1 MVNRTQPMTRNLI
14 VRFYALMFGLITFAA
29 GTCSIRAGNV
39 DGTAKIFSDPM
50 KYVRVIVGVH
60 IPTRDGTTLYA
71 TIYKPRDQTTP
82 LPVVFTFTPYVADS
96 YHKRG
101 MYFAQHGY
109 VFATVD
115 VRGRGNSEGAFEPF
129 LHEAKDGADVV
140 EWLARQPWSNGK
152 VAMWGG
158 SYAGMDQWQVASQ
171 LPPHLATIVPTAAA
185 HSGVDF
191 PIFNNIFYPYDI
203 QWLTETTEKTV
214 QDNLYQDD
222 SVWIGAFRDLY
233 LTHRPFRDL
242 PMIAGNTET
251 VFQTWLQ
258 HPTLDAYWDQGGVSE
273 DQYRKI
279 DIPILTITGDYD
291 ADQIGA
297 LSYYRDFMR
306 VATPEQRAKHYLVI
320 GPWDHAGTGTPMAD
334 VGGLHFDPASLIDM
348 NDFRRQWY
356 DWIMKAG
363 HKPTFLQGRVA
374 YYVAGLEAW
383 RYADSL
389 DGIGTTRQQFYL
401 SSNGRAND
409 AFHGGYL
416 NADRG
421 SPASTDHFVYDPL
434 DTRPERFERTSI
446 PNSITDDRYAL
457 NLFGNGLVYYT
468 EPFAR
473 DRVIAGDVTL
483 NIWLSIDVPDTDLSA
498 SLNEIL
504 PDGSSISLT
513 SDVMRARY
521 RDSLRQARLVDPGKI
536 NQYRFHTFMWFA
548 RRIQQGSRLRLI
560 INCPNSIYLEH
571 NYNSGGMVADE
582 SAKDARTAHITL
594 YHDSRHPSAIEIP
607 FDR

>member
-1 MVNRTQPMTRNLI
+1 MTQNLV
-14 VRFYALMFGLITFAA
+14 VRFAALAFGVIIFAA
-29 GTCSIRAGNV
+29 GTVAMRADGNV
-39 DGTAKIFSDPM
+39 DGMVKIFSDSP
-50 KYVRVIVGVH
+50 KFVAVTVGVH
-60 IPTRDGTTLYA
+60 IPTRDGTALYA
-71 TIYKPRDQTTP
+71 TIYKPRDQTSP

-129 LHEAKDGADVV
+129 VHEAKDGADVV

-171 LPPHLATIVPTAAA
+171 LPQHLATVVPRASA
-185 HSGVDF
+185 HCGVDF
-191 PIFNNIFYPYDI
+191 PLFNNIFSPYDI

-214 QDNLYQDD
+214 QDNLYLDD
-222 SVWIGAFRDLY
+222 SVWIGAFREVY

-242 PMIAGNTET
+242 AAIAGNTET

-258 HPTLDAYWDQGGVSE
+258 HPTLDAYWDQCGVAE

-279 DIPILTITGDYD
+279 DIPVMTITGDYD

-297 LSYYRDFMR
+297 LSYYRDFER
-306 VATPEQRAKHYLVI
+306 VATPEQRTKHYLVI
-320 GPWDHAGTGTPMAD
+320 GPWDHAGTGAPMLD
-334 VGGLHFDPASLIDM
+334 VGGLHFGAPSLLDM
-348 NDFRRQWY
+348 DDFHRQWF
-356 DWIMKAG
+356 DWTMKAG
-363 HKPTFLQGRVA
+363 HKPSFLQKHVA
-374 YYVAGLEAW
+374 YYVAGLEQW

-389 DGIGTTRQQFYL
+389 DVIGTHHEKFYL
-401 SSNGRAND
+401 SSSGHAND
-409 AFHGGYL
+409 VFHGGYL
-416 NADRG
+416 NVDRG
-421 SPASTDHFVYDPL
+421 SSASSDRFVYDPL
-434 DTRPERFERTSI
+434 DTRPEHFERASI

-468 EPFAR
+468 DPFAR
-473 DRVIAGDVTL
+473 DRVIAGDVRL
-483 NIWLSIDVPDTDLSA
+483 NLWLSMDVRDTDLSA

-504 PDGSSISLT
+504 PDGGSISLT
-513 SDVMRARY
+513 SDVMRTRY
-521 RDSLRQARLVDPGKI
+521 RDSLREASLVEPGKI
-536 NQYRFHTFMWFA
+536 NEYRFHTFMWFA
-548 RRIQQGSRLRLI
+548 RRIQQGSRLRLVI
-560 INCPNSIYLEH
+560 SCPNSIYLAH
-571 NYNSGGMVADE
+571 NYNSGGVVANE
-582 SAKDARTAHITL
+582 SGKDARTAHITV
-594 YHDSRHPSAIEIP
+594 YHDARHPSAIEIP